1 MALPLFASILLSTV
15 ASKVVPEFAT
25 KKLGMDPKGA
35 ALLGAAAGFAAGAY
49 GSGVFS
55 GGTSSFG
62 SLAGAGSSTA
72 TGLGAGAP
80 SWAPYAFRS
89 AAAPAS
95 IMSSSS
101 PGVMAGLQ
109 GLGYSAPAAGTLSS
123 IVTASNGPT
132 AWDRFKSYASS
143 PDSQRY
149 LGNAAATLIE
159 GMMQEKPKQGFIA
172 GTGGGGGGGG
182 MAPPYPGGG
191 GGGQVGVTWG
201 FGGKGQG
208 GFVPQPIT

>member
-1 MALPLFASILLSTV
+1 MALPLFASILLGTV
-15 ASKVVPEFAT
+15 ASKVVPKFAT
-25 KKLGMDPKGA
+25 EKLGMNPTA
-35 ALLGAAAGFAAGAY
+35 ASLLGMAAGFGAGAAGA
-49 GSGVFS
+49 GVFS
-55 GGTSSFG
+55 GGASSFG
-62 SLAGAGSSTA
+62 SLAGAGSSAA
-72 TGLGAGAP
+72 TGLGASAP

-132 AWDRFKSYASS
+132 AWDRLKSFAQS
-143 PDSQRY
+143 PDQQRY
-149 LGNAAATLIE
+149 LGSAASTLVE
-159 GMMQEKPKQGFIA
+159 GMMQEKPKQGFISSGA
-172 GTGGGGGGGG
+172 RGGGGG
-182 MAPPYPGGG
+182 MAPAYGGGG

-201 FGGKGQG
+201 FGGNKG